1 MNSFGNGAA
10 VREFVPSSAMG
21 SWPKSNSD
29 LGSIPLERVSS
40 DLKVTTKEWVPP
52 SMQSHTT
59 PQVSPAAGS
68 LDPPQTQAE
77 YGNPSGWNQG
87 DSYEEAGGMG
97 EIGDDLSLDWADS
110 LTTLPAPP
118 RRTLQTL
125 GIPDPIR
132 QHFQTL
138 DHASLRQM
146 EPNDA
151 RYKDMPNRFHSAFAL
166 DDVYAQSQRG
176 TGGSYGYPSAVYKAI
191 DRTDSQ
197 MYALRRVDN
206 ARITPQTAAI
216 AKAVMGKWCEVR
228 HPSICTLYNISI
240 ERGGI
245 FFLHGYHPAAQTL
258 RQRFIDQRGALLAE
272 SLLWRLLVQL
282 SAGVHMVHVR
292 GVPLR
297 NISVSHVLLTS
308 GTMARFSGVGIVD
321 VLESESRKTVADLL
335 QEDMVK
341 LGYLMLSLAT
351 RTLCNAKNAEQA
363 MQLLQRNYSPD
374 LRQVVLAMLQAN
386 TSIVQLNQLL
396 APRLLD
402 EFDQSAA
409 AADALHSHLRMEYE
423 NGRMLR
429 LMLKLNMVTERPE
442 FAHSPQWSETGDRYV
457 LKLFRDYVFHQNS
470 QDGLP
475 VLDAGHMVSALN
487 KLDCGDP
494 EKILLCSR
502 DNKDILVVSFAD
514 VRRCL
519 EAAVGD
525 LTGMSAAGRQQN
537 NQQQQQQQQQYQ
549 QQQFQQQ
556 QQQRMQQQQS
566 PRGQFVPQG
575 RGGGRGY

>member
-1 MNSFGNGAA
+1 MSTFSMNSFGNGAA
-10 VREFVPSSAMG
+10 VREFVPSSGMG
-21 SWPKSNSD
+21 SKPKSNKD
-29 LGSIPLERVSS
+29 LGAIPLERVPS
-40 DLKVTTKEWVPP
+40 DLSVTTKEWVPP
-52 SMQSHTT
+52 SMQST
-59 PQVSPAAGS
+59 PQSSPVLNGG
-68 LDPPQTQAE
+68 LGPAE
-77 YGNPSGWNQG
+77 YSNKSGWNQG
-87 DSYEEAGGMG
+87 NGYDEAGDMG
-97 EIGDDLSLDWADS
+97 EIEDDLSLNWADS

-118 RRTLQTL
+118 RRTLQTI

-132 QHFQTL
+132 QHFQSL

-146 EPNDA
+146 EPNDE

-216 AKAVMGKWCEVR
+216 AKAVMSKWGEVR
-228 HPSICTLYNISI
+228 HPSVCTLYNISI

-245 FFLHGYHPAAQTL
+245 FFLHGFHPAAQTL

-282 SAGVHMVHVR
+282 AAGVHALHMR

-308 GTMARFSGVGIVD
+308 GTVARFSGVGIVD
-321 VLESESRKTVADLL
+321 VLESESRKTLADLL

-341 LGYLMLSLAT
+341 LGYLVLSLAT

-374 LRQVVLAMLQAN
+374 LRQVVLAMFQAN
-386 TSIVQLNQLL
+386 TSIANLNQLL

-402 EFDQSAA
+402 ELDQSAA
-409 AADALHSHLRMEYE
+409 AADALHSHLRGEYE

-475 VLDAGHMVSALN
+475 VLDAGHIVSALN

-519 EAAVGD
+519 EAAVHD
-525 LTGMSAAGRQQN
+525 LTEMSAQGRHQHS
-537 NQQQQQQQQQYQ
+537 QQQQQQQMQMQ
-549 QQQFQQQ
+549 QQQMQMQHQHQQ
-556 QQQRMQQQQS
+556 MQS
-566 PRGQFVPQG
+566 PRGQFVPHG
-575 RGGGRGY
+575 RGGR

>member
-1 MNSFGNGAA
+1 MS
-10 VREFVPSSAMG
+10 
-21 SWPKSNSD
+21 
-29 LGSIPLERVSS
+29 
-40 DLKVTTKEWVPP
+40 
-52 SMQSHTT
+52 
-59 PQVSPAAGS
+59 
-68 LDPPQTQAE
+68 
-77 YGNPSGWNQG
+77 
-87 DSYEEAGGMG
+87 
-97 EIGDDLSLDWADS
+97 
-110 LTTLPAPP
+110 
-118 RRTLQTL
+118 
-125 GIPDPIR
+125 
-132 QHFQTL
+132 
-138 DHASLRQM
+138 
-146 EPNDA
+146 
-151 RYKDMPNRFHSAFAL
+151 
-166 DDVYAQSQRG
+166 
-176 TGGSYGYPSAVYKAI
+176 
-191 DRTDSQ
+191 
-197 MYALRRVDN
+197 
-206 ARITPQTAAI
+206 
-216 AKAVMGKWCEVR
+216 KWGEVR
-228 HPSICTLYNISI
+228 HPSVCTLYNISI

-245 FFLHGYHPAAQTL
+245 FFLHGFHPAAQTL

-282 SAGVHMVHVR
+282 AAGVHALHMR

-308 GTMARFSGVGIVD
+308 GTVARFSGVGIVD
-321 VLESESRKTVADLL
+321 VLESESRKTLADLL

-341 LGYLMLSLAT
+341 LGYLVLSLAT

-374 LRQVVLAMLQAN
+374 LRQVVLAMFQAN
-386 TSIVQLNQLL
+386 TSIANLNQLL

-402 EFDQSAA
+402 ELDQSAA
-409 AADALHSHLRMEYE
+409 AADALHSHLRGEYE

-475 VLDAGHMVSALN
+475 VLDAGHIVSALN

-519 EAAVGD
+519 EAAVHD
-525 LTGMSAAGRQQN
+525 LTEMSAQGRHQHS
-537 NQQQQQQQQQYQ
+537 QQQQQQQMQMQ
-549 QQQFQQQ
+549 QQQMQMQHQHQQ
-556 QQQRMQQQQS
+556 MQS
-566 PRGQFVPQG
+566 PRGQFVPHG
-575 RGGGRGY
+575 RGGR